1 MHEKI
6 RGFMRSLLL
15 FFLMLIP
22 LFAFDTDL
30 QSFHARFVQ
39 TITDENNKSI
49 VYRGTLWAQRPDS
62 ALWHY
67 REPVEKSI
75 YVRSGEVVIIE
86 PDLEQAIVR
95 RLNEDID
102 FLQILS
108 RARKSGPELYEA
120 QYGSQIFRIA
130 MRGEV
135 VDSISYSDSFDNRV
149 TINFSEQQQ
158 NAPID
163 PERFRVS
170 IPPFYDIV
178 R

>member
-1 MHEKI
+1 
-6 RGFMRSLLL
+6 MRSLLL
-15 FFLMLIP
+15 SLLMLMP
-22 LFAFDTDL
+22 LSAFDTDL
-30 QSFHARFVQ
+30 QSFHAHFVQ

-67 REPVEKSI
+67 RKPVEKSI
-75 YVRSGEVVIIE
+75 YIRSGEVVVIE

-102 FLQILS
+102 FLEILS

-120 QYGSQIFRIA
+120 QYGSQTFFIA
-130 MRGEV
+130 LQGDV
-135 VDSISYSDSFDNRV
+135 VDAISYHDSFDNDV
-149 TINFSEQQQ
+149 TITFSDQKQ
-158 NAPID
+158 NTPID

-170 IPPFYDIV
+170 IPPSYDII